1 MGLSQCYRIGLI
13 GAVSIILIILGCL
26 YAGFYIN
33 VDDYFVFYNIDV
45 GHHESMTE
53 NVQIVQQEFH
63 LNTRHSKIVSLPKDV
78 IDGVK
83 TFVLFLGHAHSGHSI
98 VGSLLDAHPHMVIAH
113 EANVFEHL
121 SKGTLEPKKVDIFNA
136 IWRNTVKGT
145 VHGKRVTPV
154 KGYSLLVQG
163 LYEGKYVDHIDVIGD
178 KKAGTTTSLLL
189 TRQQKFLSSLETI
202 KSFVDSVKVI
212 HVIRNPYDNIATSVI
227 YAMTSSREE
236 STSIKESKEIFKT
249 HHETVHN
256 RIKRYFAYYKAIEDV
271 KKLYNLDYIEVH
283 GKDLVSDA
291 RGTISRMCDGLG
303 VFCSDSY
310 LDVCSDKVFKSE
322 SKTRYKIEWD
332 KGHLDEIQ
340 RNIDEFSSL
349 NGYTFDS

>member
-1 MGLSQCYRIGLI
+1 MGLSQCYRTALI
-13 GAVSIILIILGCL
+13 GVSVTLIILVSL
-26 YAGFYIN
+26 YAGFY
-33 VDDYFVFYNIDV
+33 FDV
-45 GHHESMTE
+45 RGYLFTKSSSIE
-53 NVQIVQQEFH
+53 NVHIVQQEVH
-63 LNTRHSKIVSLPKDV
+63 LNTRHGKRRERDGERVVSLPKDI

-83 TFVLFLGHAHSGHSI
+83 TFVFFLGHAHSGHSI
-98 VGSLLDAHPHMVIAH
+98 VASLLDAHPHMVIAH
-113 EANVFEHL
+113 EANVFQHL
-121 SKGTLEPKKVDIFNA
+121 SEGTLKPKKVDIFNA

-145 VHGKRVTPV
+145 VHGKRVTSV

-178 KKAGTTTSLLL
+178 KKAGTTTSMVLKR
-189 TRQQKFLSSLETI
+189 RQQFLSSLETVKSLTDSI
-202 KSFVDSVKVI
+202 KMI

-227 YAMTSSREE
+227 YVMASKAKVA
-236 STSIKESKEIFKT
+236 SIKKSNETFESRNA
-249 HHETVHN
+249 TVYGQ
-256 RIKRYFAYYKAIEDV
+256 IKIYFAYYKAIEDV

-322 SKTRYKIEWD
+322 SKTRYKIKWD

-340 RNIDEFSSL
+340 RNIDRFSSL